1 MCLMTVSFWWFP
13 DAFQEGVRRRVAAL
27 GAAVKLLIEGNVMSQ
42 VNDTSWEFLL
52 DEYFFVKVLRPD
64 TEWSYRKV
72 VNVFRKYYGQDKKPG
87 DISRRDIQ
95 QWRRHVIN
103 VEGSSANTWNNKVAH
118 MRALLNFAIKAN
130 LVSQVENPFNDV
142 SVRADNK
149 RKKTLSRQQ
158 LTRVYLLMQQYA
170 DLDAVITTSEMKRC
184 ALYPAWYWI
193 TVLDTLRYT
202 GMRVNQLMHL
212 RLKDINL
219 EENWIELRLDG
230 SKTHREWRVPVV
242 GPLKLKLDIL
252 IHKAL
257 KHGAEPNDALF
268 DVNRFLCNE
277 LERDKLP
284 DIPTLQPIKSFFRR
298 LSKECGF
305 QVSPHRFRH
314 TLATELMKSPDRN
327 LQMVRGLLGHRSVTT
342 TMEYIDINLDVA
354 GKTLE
359 RELGLH
365 TDIKSFKN
373 VIT

>member
-72 VNVFRKYYGQDKKPG
+72 VNVFRKHYGHDKKPG
-87 DISRRDIQ
+87 DISRRDVQ

-130 LVSQVENPFNDV
+130 LISQIENPFNDV
-142 SVRADNK
+142 SLRAHNK

-170 DLDAVITTSEMKRC
+170 DEDPHLTAIEMKRC

-202 GMRVNQLMHL
+202 GMRVNQLLHL
-212 RLKDINL
+212 RLQDINV
-219 EENWIELRLDG
+219 EEAWIELRLEG
-230 SKTHREWRVPVV
+230 SKTHREWRVPIVT
-242 GPLKLKLDIL
+242 PLKARLIDLLD
-252 IHKAL
+252 KAVQNDAAP
-257 KHGAEPNDALF
+257 GDALF
-268 DVNRFLCNE
+268 DVNRFLMSIY
-277 LERDKLP
+277 EREKLP
-284 DIPTLQPIKSFFRR
+284 SIASLQPVKSFFRR

-305 QVSPHRFRH
+305 AVSPHRFRH

-327 LQMVRGLLGHRSVTT
+327 LQMVKGLLGHRSVTT
-342 TMEYIDINLDVA
+342 TMEYIDINLEVT
-354 GKTLE
+354 GRTLE
-359 RELGLH
+359 SELGLY
-365 TDIKSFKN
+365 TDKAC
-373 VIT
+373 

>member
-1 MCLMTVSFWWFP
+1 M
-13 DAFQEGVRRRVAAL
+13 
-27 GAAVKLLIEGNVMSQ
+27 GAAVILLIKGNVMSQ
-42 VNDTSWEFLL
+42 ISDTSWEFLL

-72 VNVFRKYYGQDKKPG
+72 VNVFRKYYGEEKKPG
-87 DISRRDIQ
+87 DISRRDVQ

-103 VEGSSANTWNNKVAH
+103 VEKSSANTWNNKVAH
-118 MRALLNFAIKAN
+118 LRALLNFAIKAN
-130 LVSQVENPFNDV
+130 LVNQIENPFNDV
-142 SVRADNK
+142 SMRADNK

-170 DLDAVITTSEMKRC
+170 DMDQKITTIEMKRC

-212 RLKDINL
+212 RLKDVNL

-242 GPLKLKLDIL
+242 APLKIQLDIL
-252 IHKAL
+252 IRSAIKN
-257 KHGAEPNDALF
+257 GAELNDALF
-268 DVNRFLCNE
+268 DVNRFLCSDH
-277 LERDKLP
+277 ERSQLP
-284 DIPTLQPIKSFFRR
+284 EIPLLQPIKSFFRR

-305 QVSPHRFRH
+305 PVSPHRFRH

-327 LQMVRGLLGHRSVTT
+327 LQMVRGLLGHRSVST
-342 TMEYIDINLDVA
+342 TMEYIDINLDIA

-359 RELGLH
+359 KELGLY
-365 TDIKSFKN
+365 TDNRLTK
-373 VIT
+373 TLPP

>member
-1 MCLMTVSFWWFP
+1 M
-13 DAFQEGVRRRVAAL
+13 
-27 GAAVKLLIEGNVMSQ
+27 GAAVILLIKGNVMSQ
-42 VNDTSWEFLL
+42 VSDTSWEFLL

-72 VNVFRKYYGQDKKPG
+72 VNVFRKYYGDEKKPG
-87 DISRRDIQ
+87 DISRRDVQ

-103 VEGSSANTWNNKVAH
+103 VEKSSANTWNNKVAH
-118 MRALLNFAIKAN
+118 LRALLNFAIKAN
-130 LVSQVENPFNDV
+130 LVDQIENPFNDV
-142 SVRADNK
+142 SMRADNK

-170 DLDAVITTSEMKRC
+170 DMDHKITTIEMKRC

-202 GMRVNQLMHL
+202 GMRVNQLMHI

-219 EENWIELRLDG
+219 EESWIELRLDG

-242 GPLKLKLDIL
+242 GPLKFK
-252 IHKAL
+252 L
-257 KHGAEPNDALF
+257 KHLINEAENNGAELNDALF
-268 DVNRFLCNE
+268 DVNRYIGNLINQ
-277 LERDKLP
+277 DKLP
-284 DIPTLQPIKSFFRR
+284 LVPPIQPIKSFFRR

-305 QVSPHRFRH
+305 AVSPHRFRH

-342 TMEYIDINLDVA
+342 TMEYIDISLDIT

-359 RELGLH
+359 KELGLH
-365 TDIKSFKN
+365 TDKYLPEYIK
-373 VIT
+373 T